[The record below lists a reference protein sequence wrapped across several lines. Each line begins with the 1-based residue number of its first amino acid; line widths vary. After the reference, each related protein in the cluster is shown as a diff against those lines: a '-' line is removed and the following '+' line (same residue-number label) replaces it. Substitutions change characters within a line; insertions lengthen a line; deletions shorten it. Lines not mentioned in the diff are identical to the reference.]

1 MSSEPSHRHRS
12 HGHPQDA
19 GEVLTG
25 SVTCGVASI
34 EKGHVMTRPGLRA
47 ATSMTLGVV
56 LVALSL
62 SACACASEIVEVS
75 GSTGLVTGQEG
86 DTTIFDDLSSSDDRL
101 VGTSELTIECDRSED
116 GGTTIAECAGPIT
129 LTNDGGTWE
138 GTCEGTSTWTTSE
151 PAHVHVFDC
160 TYLGTGDYQGL
171 RFVQHLE
178 GIDYPWPYTGRIEP
192 VD

>member
-1 MSSEPSHRHRS
+1 M
-12 HGHPQDA
+12 
-19 GEVLTG
+19 
-25 SVTCGVASI
+25 

-47 ATSMTLGVV
+47 ATFMTLGVV

-62 SACACASEIVEVS
+62 SACGGASEIVEVS
-75 GSTGLVTGQEG
+75 GSTGTETEPGVFENGT
-86 DTTIFDDLSSSDDRL
+86 SSDDRL
-101 VGTSELTIECDRSED
+101 VGTSELTIECDTSED
-116 GGTTIAECAGPIT
+116 GGTTIAECAGPNII
-129 LTNDGGTWE
+129 TNDGGTWE

-151 PAHVHVFDC
+151 PDHVHVFDC

-171 RFVQHLE
+171 RFVRHLE